1 MTEPSLVIPGPRLGE
16 GGEPPALQVIATDV
30 TEALAVVEVR
40 GDLDSLT
47 VPGFDR
53 WVHERLPV
61 RPDVVVD
68 LDGVAFLASAG
79 IAALIGLRQHA
90 VARGMRV
97 HLIGRDN
104 RAVRRPVE
112 ILGVDA
118 MLDLR
123 TDARAV
129 VAGLV
134 TSG

>member
-16 GGEPPALQVIATDV
+16 GGEPPALQVTARDV

-79 IAALIGLRQHA
+79 IAALIRLRQEA
-90 VARGMRV
+90 AARGVRL

>member
-40 GDLDSLT
+40 GDLDTLT
-47 VPGFDR
+47 APGFDR
-53 WVHERLPV
+53 WVHERLP
-61 RPDVVVD
+61 RRSDVVVD

-79 IAALIGLRQHA
+79 IAALIRLRQEA
-90 VARGMRV
+90 AARGVRL

-112 ILGVDA
+112 ILEVDA